1 MPSSGTY
8 AARFGSLIRAYSL
21 VGFTPERD
29 YEYIEINRALRR
41 KHATVV
47 AETIEEIE
55 RIGGAVSR
63 DPATD
68 LLTVN
73 DEFTASI
80 VLSRCQQTQAGSKRW
95 KIRLDTGLA
104 PDLTVA
110 LRMDGKNEAV
120 LDYYL
125 LPLPM
130 LDTNRIRLRRR
141 KRADAGRLPVRDPG
155 ALFRHGRAGPHFGT
169 SFMTD
174 RDDSITITL
183 IPVDRIRV
191 LNPRERDGKRFREI
205 VDSIRNVGLK
215 QPIKVT
221 RLNGSGGEAEYG
233 LVYGQGRLEAFIAL
247 GQKEIPAI
255 VADLSEEDSLL
266 MSLVENVARRHRR
279 PSELLR
285 EIGALS
291 ERGYTDRQI
300 ARKIG
305 FSKTYVHDIRR
316 LLKGGEERLLTAV
329 ETGKMPLNVA
339 VDIAAAD
346 DEHVQKV
353 LAEAYESGALSGRQL
368 IEAKRQVERRL
379 TVRKGPFVDSG
390 QTRPEAARHPPS

>member
-1 MPSSGTY
+1 
-8 AARFGSLIRAYSL
+8 
-21 VGFTPERD
+21 
-29 YEYIEINRALRR
+29 
-41 KHATVV
+41 
-47 AETIEEIE
+47 
-55 RIGGAVSR
+55 
-63 DPATD
+63 
-68 LLTVN
+68 
-73 DEFTASI
+73 
-80 VLSRCQQTQAGSKRW
+80 
-95 KIRLDTGLA
+95 
-104 PDLTVA
+104 
-110 LRMDGKNEAV
+110 
-120 LDYYL
+120 
-125 LPLPM
+125 
-130 LDTNRIRLRRR
+130 
-141 KRADAGRLPVRDPG
+141 
-155 ALFRHGRAGPHFGT
+155 
-169 SFMTD
+169 MTD
-174 RDDSITITL
+174 RDDRITIIL
-183 IPVDRIRV
+183 IPIDRIRV
-191 LNPRERDGKRFREI
+191 LNPRERDRKRFQEI
-205 VDSIRNVGLK
+205 VDSISKVGLK

-221 RLNGSGGEAEYG
+221 RLNGSGGQAEYG

-285 EIGALS
+285 EIGGLS

-346 DEHVQKV
+346 DERVQQV
-353 LAEAYESGALSGRQL
+353 LAEAYESGALSGKQL

-379 TVRKGPFVDSG
+379 RFGKAHLSIQAKRGRIRTSATELIRALRNQAQQKRLTIKRAEITASRLQLVVQGLHVLLADENFFTLLRAENVHTMPAPV
-390 QTRPEAARHPPS
+390 ARLIEELREE

>member
-1 MPSSGTY
+1 
-8 AARFGSLIRAYSL
+8 
-21 VGFTPERD
+21 
-29 YEYIEINRALRR
+29 
-41 KHATVV
+41 
-47 AETIEEIE
+47 
-55 RIGGAVSR
+55 
-63 DPATD
+63 
-68 LLTVN
+68 
-73 DEFTASI
+73 
-80 VLSRCQQTQAGSKRW
+80 
-95 KIRLDTGLA
+95 
-104 PDLTVA
+104 
-110 LRMDGKNEAV
+110 
-120 LDYYL
+120 
-125 LPLPM
+125 
-130 LDTNRIRLRRR
+130 
-141 KRADAGRLPVRDPG
+141 
-155 ALFRHGRAGPHFGT
+155 
-169 SFMTD
+169 MTD
-174 RDDSITITL
+174 RDDRITITL

-191 LNPRERDGKRFREI
+191 LNPRERDGKRFQEI

-221 RLNGSGGEAEYG
+221 RLNDSGGEAEYG

-247 GQKEIPAI
+247 GQTEIPAI

-279 PSELLR
+279 PNELLR

-379 TVRKGPFVDSG
+379 RFGKAHLSIQAKRGRSRTSSTELIRALRNQAQQKRLTIKRAEITSSRLRLVVQGLHVLLADEHFV
-390 QTRPEAARHPPS
+390 TLLRAENVHTMPAPVARLIEELREE

>member
-1 MPSSGTY
+1 M
-8 AARFGSLIRAYSL
+8 
-21 VGFTPERD
+21 
-29 YEYIEINRALRR
+29 
-41 KHATVV
+41 
-47 AETIEEIE
+47 
-55 RIGGAVSR
+55 
-63 DPATD
+63 
-68 LLTVN
+68 
-73 DEFTASI
+73 
-80 VLSRCQQTQAGSKRW
+80 LSRCQQTQAGSKRW

-130 LDTNRIRLRRR
+130 LDTNRIRLAEENGLMLDGFRFETLEHFFAMAE
-141 KRADAGRLPVRDPG
+141 RALISG
-155 ALFRHGRAGPHFGT
+155 AR
-169 SFMTD
+169 FMTD
-174 RDDSITITL
+174 RDDRITITL

-191 LNPRERDGKRFREI
+191 LNPRERDGKRFQEI

-279 PSELLR
+279 PNELLR

-379 TVRKGPFVDSG
+379 TFGKAHLSIQAKRGRSRTSSTELIRALRSQAQQKRLTIKRAEITASRLRLVVQGLHVLLADEHFV
-390 QTRPEAARHPPS
+390 TLLRAENVHTMPAPVAHLIEELREE